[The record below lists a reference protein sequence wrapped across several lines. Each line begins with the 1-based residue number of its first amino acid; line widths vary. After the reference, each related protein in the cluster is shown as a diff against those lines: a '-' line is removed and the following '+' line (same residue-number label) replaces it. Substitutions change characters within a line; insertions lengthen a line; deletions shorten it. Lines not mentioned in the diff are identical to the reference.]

1 MVYALVCSEYLAI
14 IIRKYIK
21 ACRTELI
28 AWTTTL
34 LSRNVPDS
42 KVHGA
47 NMRPIWGRQ
56 DPGGPHVGPMNF
68 AIWGSS
74 VSATHLKVYGCLIFK
89 WVAMSWLEVRSWG

>member
-42 KVHGA
+42 KVQL
-47 NMRPIWGRQ
+47 IWRSTGVWSSNELQWVDLKSDHEDNNPFNGRQ
-56 DPGGPHVGPMNF
+56 GDND
-68 AIWGSS
+68 
-74 VSATHLKVYGCLIFK
+74 
-89 WVAMSWLEVRSWG
+89 

>member
-42 KVHGA
+42 KVQL
-47 NMRPIWGRQ
+47 IWRSTGVWSSNELQWVDLKSGHEDNNPFNGRQ
-56 DPGGPHVGPMNF
+56 GDND
-68 AIWGSS
+68 
-74 VSATHLKVYGCLIFK
+74 
-89 WVAMSWLEVRSWG
+89 